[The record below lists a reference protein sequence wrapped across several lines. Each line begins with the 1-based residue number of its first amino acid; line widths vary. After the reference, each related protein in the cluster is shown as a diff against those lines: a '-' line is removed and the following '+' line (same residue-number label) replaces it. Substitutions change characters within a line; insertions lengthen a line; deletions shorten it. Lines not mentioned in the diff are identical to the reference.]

1 MVETEESRM
10 AFSPK
15 EAPVYGGGTIVVAL
29 TEDTSFPEDA
39 QLFLVFEGANR
50 RHVTTASK
58 VSVSTLHSFI
68 PVHGV
73 SEDVRLS
80 VYQVHD
86 GKTCVICLDTFHFH
100 YDSAYHMAVFLID
113 SVYNIHA
120 LDDLELIK
128 SEQFD
133 LANEIVST
141 LDERLVS
148 ALKSIYLPIGWNIL
162 GDDTDDL
169 CQDRET
175 LLHFAARLGL
185 RAVSLFL
192 LEQPGGE
199 TATQIKNRHGETPAE
214 IATEH
219 GYQEVAEL
227 ISGYNTHGMVTVD
240 TQRIEQ
246 EHGIIQHHSSG
257 NTSLTTFQNS
267 SQTSVEQD
275 IDMLQESG
283 AGMKRGDNSEQ
294 RHFESDWPVKRDSI
308 SDGPMVACDTR
319 MEQTIDRIF
328 QERQAHHDMI
338 ESIVGVPMYDVS
350 AEVDDCDD
358 YGSTDEGV
366 RSRPSSFIRDGS
378 ESDIQEDFTQD
389 PQCIME
395 GTLNQ
400 LRGLNDGLQRYRDA
414 RVLSLRLNQDV
425 RRDTLARFSSS
436 CPSLDIQGR
445 GSPLSPI
452 DEADHHKSMLDLAQ
466 EVGPSSHLT
475 SEASPS
481 AFSSHHSAS
490 TDADGLGDRNI
501 RICVN
506 GVTVDSSTD
515 IPDPLYMR
523 QYVQPDFTVV
533 DDVEG
538 SGPGGIRRRS
548 WCNEVVTQTRNPRE
562 TTRAR
567 MLAMTGKSMSLNS
580 LEGDEESEE
589 DDYQDARDNAANAG
603 QSIRGLT
610 AAPAAVP
617 DAHQHKPN
625 GSVYTEDRSL
635 SPVNS
640 TGSGPNVQEE
650 TNTSDYLTRTM
661 SEPTTANPSARSLT
675 DLPYETQQEQGGGV
689 RDTKSRPYTVA
700 ATQGVCSCEEEYTS
714 SLGVPHSNMT
724 KSLST
729 PSIPAAAKQEMNSTD
744 SRKLSLRRDGR
755 GKDGKHAQFRRQ
767 DEIEE
772 EDENVAPVR
781 RRGGEISLQDFLS
794 ETPEKE
800 RSASFDL
807 EDQRAKQ
814 RKEEERKKRKPSVF
828 SRFQSSY
835 RTKKSKDKEG
845 KSKASTHHQFVSVS
859 ISNSTTCDVCHKPMA
874 NKPALQCENCLMYVH
889 EHNCKDQI
897 SICDKSRRVLH
908 REAAPQ
914 ERQVA
919 PSSGS
924 SLRPSHSFKVR
935 SSSAP
940 VKTQQSLQPSTHFVP
955 HRHSL
960 PTPSL
965 FGSSPTSSNASSSAT
980 HQWPFK
986 SVEEA
991 INEGDEIDSVGSG
1004 PDVGHSNIQDTISES
1019 MESLEA
1025 TTVRTEVS
1033 IFDDNPELM
1042 LEIDEPEAWS
1052 LTVDR
1057 KTLKKMNTKDIKR
1070 QDTIWELIQTEKE
1083 YCKTLTIMQK
1093 MFSQGLLQDLNMP
1106 AEQVE
1111 RLFPQ
1116 MDELIEIHTT
1126 FLAQL
1131 LRLQQVKH
1139 DRSIDDV
1146 GRTLLD
1152 QFDGE
1157 NVVQMKAVYG
1167 AFCSK
1172 HKEAVQLYKDLCK
1185 TDRKVQIF
1193 FKSCIN
1199 HSACKRRDVPDFIL
1213 GVTIRLSKYPILIE
1227 AICKS
1232 TKDKKDRDLLSRAL
1246 NWSKGVLT
1254 DVNERVANYEKLVEI
1269 QSRIDSR
1276 ATTVFKGKKFK
1287 RQDIT
1292 LRGRKLVHTGL
1303 IGWKS
1308 ARGRIVDL
1316 LAIVLTDL
1324 IFFVQ
1329 ESNQKYTFF
1338 VQDGKSCVIP
1348 LYKLLVRE
1356 KRDTRDSHGIY
1367 LISQYSKSPE
1377 MYELVCRSKDDKEG
1391 WIKVIQMANEK
1402 CPREVEEEVP
1412 SSEMEEEKRKLE
1424 ERAAKAKL
1432 IIDQLHIKDSEIKH
1446 CCDEKNKLML
1456 ELLDLYKANDEP
1468 NSRPSSMH
1476 EDASGSESLEVLQAA
1491 MHEAS
1496 RLATILQGS
1505 GTHLSRSVSS
1515 VGEHVSNS
1523 FVAMPVPKRAETF
1536 AGFDSSHDVPKGG
1549 LKKRFAPQIHN
1560 MEGRSP
1566 SLLSL
1571 DKLEGDSGTSSMP
1584 ESTPVDPTV
1593 SDVHRQDSI
1602 KPASPLQ
1609 RSIPHVWEEQDSR
1622 GSDRSSDKGSLGE
1635 LSASSISSLPPSQGN
1650 QEQLLSISQLVKYL
1664 HNLMNLTAQQ
1674 GTAVESLRAQLAEA
1688 NEKINKLSADM
1699 SDRKTGY
1706 RHNQLE
1712 ELRNLQENIS
1722 REKAEWEKEKSREE
1736 RFLDQRR
1743 EQLED
1748 ERRRLEKREA
1758 DIRAKKDE
1766 LQRQRETLQ
1775 RQIDL
1780 MKEQNINVPSPFF
1793 STPTEGVSSPSS
1805 ERETSPQQVSAADKQ
1820 RELAHR
1826 RSASAEFFNP
1836 PQDFDLV
1843 PHQRES
1849 SQPVDLSSSIS
1860 SNNRQPRLS
1869 VGNLHNVNAPAASK
1883 QNLPMHLLSAKNE
1896 QKTQGVKV
1904 QQLPLKLSASGSQI
1918 GSSIPPPS
1926 NQQQHQQ
1933 HHQQHHQQQ
1942 HQQQQHQQQ
1951 HQQQQQQPHRVSSTG
1966 SLSSVASNAAQ
1977 SPNNMSG
1984 TPAQSR
1990 SGSSLRRSSPTRTA
2004 PGLSN
2009 LMKLAEPNS
2018 GGKRRSPSQAAPGQ
2032 QQSPPNSQRN
2042 PSGPQKPSK
2051 PGDVYY
2057 F

>member
-1 MVETEESRM
+1 MCQFCPTVHRFSQLDMVETEESRM

-58 VSVSTLHSFI
+58 VSANTLHSFI

-86 GKTCVICLDTFHFH
+86 GKTSAICLDTFHFH

-113 SVYNIHA
+113 SVYNTHA

-141 LDERLVS
+141 LDDRLVS

-162 GDDTDDL
+162 GADSDDS
-169 CQDRET
+169 CEDRET

-185 RAVSLFL
+185 REVSLFL
-192 LEQPGGE
+192 LDQPGGE
-199 TATQIKNRHGETPAE
+199 AATEIKNRNGQTPAE

-219 GYQEVAEL
+219 GYHELAEL

-267 SQTSVEQD
+267 TQTSVEQD

-283 AGMKRGDNSEQ
+283 AGMKRGDNSDQ
-294 RHFESDWPVKRDSI
+294 RHFESDWPVKQGSP
-308 SDGPMVACDTR
+308 SDVQMVGCDTR

-328 QERQAHHDMI
+328 LERQAHHDMI
-338 ESIVGVPMYDVS
+338 ESIVGVPVYDGG

-389 PQCIME
+389 PHCIME

-523 QYVQPDFTVV
+523 QYEQPDFTVV
-533 DDVEG
+533 DDEG
-538 SGPGGIRRRS
+538 SGPGGIRRHS
-548 WCNEVVTQTRNPRE
+548 WCNKVVTQTRNPRE
-562 TTRAR
+562 TTRAK

-580 LEGDEESEE
+580 LEGEEESEE
-589 DDYQDARDNAANAG
+589 EDYQDARDNAANVG

-610 AAPAAVP
+610 TAPGTVP
-617 DAHQHKPN
+617 GAHQHRPN

-640 TGSGPNVQEE
+640 TGSSPNVQEE
-650 TNTSDYLTRTM
+650 TNASDYLTRTM

-675 DLPYETQQEQGGGV
+675 DLPYETQQEQSGGV
-689 RDTKSRPYTVA
+689 RDSKSRPYTVA

-755 GKDGKHAQFRRQ
+755 GKDGKQPDGQSYTVIQKLLQEHDAQFRRQ

-794 ETPEKE
+794 E
-800 RSASFDL
+800 SASFDL

-940 VKTQQSLQPSTHFVP
+940 VKTQQTLLPSTHFVQ
-955 HRHSL
+955 HRNSL
-960 PTPSL
+960 P
-965 FGSSPTSSNASSSAT
+965 SPR
-980 HQWPFK
+980 
-986 SVEEA
+986 A

-1025 TTVRTEVS
+1025 STVRTEVS
-1033 IFDDNPELM
+1033 IFDDYPELM
-1042 LEIDEPEAWS
+1042 LDIDEPEAWS

-1106 AEQVE
+1106 TEQVE

-1131 LRLQQVKH
+1131 LKLQQVKH
-1139 DRSIDDV
+1139 DRSIDEV

-1157 NVVQMKAVYG
+1157 NAVQMKAVYG

-1193 FKSCIN
+1193 FKSCMN

-1269 QSRIDSR
+1269 QSKIDSR

-1292 LRGRKLVHTGL
+1292 LRDRKLVHTGL

-1308 ARGRIVDL
+1308 ARGRIVEL

-1367 LISQYSKSPE
+1367 LISQYSQYPE
-1377 MYELVCRSKDDKEG
+1377 MYELVCRSKDDKES
-1391 WIKVIQMANEK
+1391 WIKVIQMANEN

-1456 ELLDLYKANDEP
+1456 ELLDLYKANDES

-1476 EDASGSESLEVLQAA
+1476 EEASGSESLEVLQAA

-1549 LKKRFAPQIHN
+1549 LKKRFAPQIRDA
-1560 MEGRSP
+1560 EGRSP

-1584 ESTPVDPTV
+1584 ESTPVDPSV

-1736 RFLDQRR
+1736 RFLEQRR

-1748 ERRRLEKREA
+1748 ERRRLEKKEA

-1780 MKEQNINVPSPFF
+1780 MREQNINIPSPFF
-1793 STPTEGVSSPSS
+1793 SSPTEGVTSPPSD
-1805 ERETSPQQVSAADKQ
+1805 RESSPQQTSAADKQ

-1836 PQDFDLV
+1836 PQDFDPV
-1843 PHQRES
+1843 THQRES
-1849 SQPVDLSSSIS
+1849 SQPADLSSSNS

-1918 GSSIPPPS
+1918 ASSVPPTN
-1926 NQQQHQQ
+1926 NQQEHQQ
-1933 HHQQHHQQQ
+1933 R
-1942 HQQQQHQQQ
+1942 
-1951 HQQQQQQPHRVSSTG
+1951 QQQQQQTHRVSSTG
-1966 SLSSVASNAAQ
+1966 SLSSVASGAAQ

-1984 TPAQSR
+1984 TQAQSR
-1990 SGSSLRRSSPTRTA
+1990 SGPSHRRSSPTRTA
-2004 PGLSN
+2004 PQGLSS

-2042 PSGPQKPSK
+2042 TSGPQKPSK

>member
-1 MVETEESRM
+1 MCQFCPTVHRFSQLDMVETEESRM

-58 VSVSTLHSFI
+58 VSANTLHSFI

-86 GKTCVICLDTFHFH
+86 GKTSAICLDTFHFH

-113 SVYNIHA
+113 SVYNTHA

-141 LDERLVS
+141 LDDRLVS

-162 GDDTDDL
+162 GADSDDS
-169 CQDRET
+169 CEDRET

-185 RAVSLFL
+185 REVSLFL
-192 LEQPGGE
+192 LDQPGGE
-199 TATQIKNRHGETPAE
+199 AATEIKNRNGQTPAE

-219 GYQEVAEL
+219 GYHELAEL

-267 SQTSVEQD
+267 TQTSVEQD

-283 AGMKRGDNSEQ
+283 AGMKRGDNSDQ
-294 RHFESDWPVKRDSI
+294 RHFESDWPVKQGSP
-308 SDGPMVACDTR
+308 SDVQMVGCDTR

-328 QERQAHHDMI
+328 LERQAHHDMI
-338 ESIVGVPMYDVS
+338 ESIVGVPVYDGG

-389 PQCIME
+389 PHCIME

-523 QYVQPDFTVV
+523 QYEQPDFTVV
-533 DDVEG
+533 DDEG
-538 SGPGGIRRRS
+538 SGPGGIRRHS
-548 WCNEVVTQTRNPRE
+548 WCNKVVTQTRNPRE
-562 TTRAR
+562 TTRAK

-580 LEGDEESEE
+580 LEGEEESEE
-589 DDYQDARDNAANAG
+589 EDYQDARDNAANVG

-610 AAPAAVP
+610 TAPGTVP
-617 DAHQHKPN
+617 GAHQHRPN

-640 TGSGPNVQEE
+640 TGSSPNVQEE
-650 TNTSDYLTRTM
+650 TNASDYLTRTM

-675 DLPYETQQEQGGGV
+675 DLPYETQQEQSGGV
-689 RDTKSRPYTVA
+689 RDSKSRPYTVA

-755 GKDGKHAQFRRQ
+755 GKDGKQ
-767 DEIEE
+767 
-772 EDENVAPVR
+772 
-781 RRGGEISLQDFLS
+781 
-794 ETPEKE
+794 
-800 RSASFDL
+800 SASFDL

-940 VKTQQSLQPSTHFVP
+940 VKTQQTLLPSTHFVQ
-955 HRHSL
+955 HRNSL
-960 PTPSL
+960 PSPSL
-965 FGSSPTSSNASSSAT
+965 FGSSPTSSNASSPGT
-980 HQWPFK
+980 LQWAFK
-986 SVEEA
+986 SVQEA

-1025 TTVRTEVS
+1025 STVRTEVS
-1033 IFDDNPELM
+1033 IFDDYPELM
-1042 LEIDEPEAWS
+1042 LDIDEPEAWS

-1106 AEQVE
+1106 TEQVE

-1131 LRLQQVKH
+1131 LKLQQVKH
-1139 DRSIDDV
+1139 DRSIDEV

-1157 NVVQMKAVYG
+1157 NAVQMKAVYG

-1193 FKSCIN
+1193 FKSCMN

-1269 QSRIDSR
+1269 QSKIDSR

-1292 LRGRKLVHTGL
+1292 LRDRKLVHTGL

-1308 ARGRIVDL
+1308 ARGRIVEL

-1367 LISQYSKSPE
+1367 LISQYSQYPE
-1377 MYELVCRSKDDKEG
+1377 MYELVCRSKDDKES
-1391 WIKVIQMANEK
+1391 WIKVIQMANEN

-1456 ELLDLYKANDEP
+1456 ELLDLYKANDES

-1476 EDASGSESLEVLQAA
+1476 EEASGSESLEVLQAA

-1549 LKKRFAPQIHN
+1549 LKKRFAPQIRDA
-1560 MEGRSP
+1560 EGRSP

-1584 ESTPVDPTV
+1584 ESTPVDPSV

-1736 RFLDQRR
+1736 RFLEQRR

-1748 ERRRLEKREA
+1748 ERRRLEKKEA

-1780 MKEQNINVPSPFF
+1780 MREQNINIPSPFF
-1793 STPTEGVSSPSS
+1793 SSPTEGVTSPPSD
-1805 ERETSPQQVSAADKQ
+1805 RESSPQQTSAADKQ

-1836 PQDFDLV
+1836 PQDFDPV
-1843 PHQRES
+1843 THQRES
-1849 SQPVDLSSSIS
+1849 SQPADLSSSNS

-1918 GSSIPPPS
+1918 ASSVPPTN
-1926 NQQQHQQ
+1926 NQQEHQQ
-1933 HHQQHHQQQ
+1933 R
-1942 HQQQQHQQQ
+1942 
-1951 HQQQQQQPHRVSSTG
+1951 QQQQQQTHRVSSTG
-1966 SLSSVASNAAQ
+1966 SLSSVASGAAQ

-1984 TPAQSR
+1984 TQAQSR
-1990 SGSSLRRSSPTRTA
+1990 SGPSHRRSSPTRTA
-2004 PGLSN
+2004 PQGLSS

-2042 PSGPQKPSK
+2042 TSGPQKPSK

>member
-1 MVETEESRM
+1 MILGKDREIIVTFQSRGLIC
-10 AFSPK
+10 S
-15 EAPVYGGGTIVVAL
+15 
-29 TEDTSFPEDA
+29 SC
-39 QLFLVFEGANR
+39 FLLLQ
-50 RHVTTASK
+50 H
-58 VSVSTLHSFI
+58 L
-68 PVHGV
+68 
-73 SEDVRLS
+73 L
-80 VYQVHD
+80 
-86 GKTCVICLDTFHFH
+86 
-100 YDSAYHMAVFLID
+100 
-113 SVYNIHA
+113 
-120 LDDLELIK
+120 LELIEVCEWFVIP
-128 SEQFD
+128 SSVFEVD
-133 LANEIVST
+133 HPPSVVVLVST
-141 LDERLVS
+141 M
-148 ALKSIYLPIGWNIL
+148 LKWIVNKRNGRRFSSY
-162 GDDTDDL
+162 DDIEQVMIQGEMGTY
-169 CQDRET
+169 R
-175 LLHFAARLGL
+175 
-185 RAVSLFL
+185 SLSFSDV
-192 LEQPGGE
+192 GVNM
-199 TATQIKNRHGETPAE
+199 THNTQNEK
-214 IATEH
+214 
-219 GYQEVAEL
+219 
-227 ISGYNTHGMVTVD
+227 YNTHGMVTVD

-257 NTSLTTFQNS
+257 NTSLTTFHNS

-283 AGMKRGDNSEQ
+283 AGMKRGDNSDQ
-294 RHFESDWPVKRDSI
+294 RHFESDWPVKQGSP
-308 SDGPMVACDTR
+308 SDVQMVGCDTR

-328 QERQAHHDMI
+328 LERQAHHDMI
-338 ESIVGVPMYDVS
+338 ESIVGVPVYDGG

-389 PQCIME
+389 PHFIME

-523 QYVQPDFTVV
+523 QYEQPDFSVV

-538 SGPGGIRRRS
+538 SGPGGIRRHS
-548 WCNEVVTQTRNPRE
+548 WCNKVVTQTRNPRE
-562 TTRAR
+562 TTRAK
-567 MLAMTGKSMSLNS
+567 MLAMTGKSMSLTS
-580 LEGDEESEE
+580 LEGEEESEE
-589 DDYQDARDNAANAG
+589 EDYQDARDNATNVG

-610 AAPAAVP
+610 TAPGAVP
-617 DAHQHKPN
+617 TAHQHKPN

-640 TGSGPNVQEE
+640 TGSSPNVQEE
-650 TNTSDYLTRTM
+650 TNASDYLTRTM

-675 DLPYETQQEQGGGV
+675 DLPYETQQEKSGGV

-729 PSIPAAAKQEMNSTD
+729 PSIPAAAKQEMNSAD

-755 GKDGKHAQFRRQ
+755 GKDGKQPDGQ
-767 DEIEE
+767 SYTVIQKL
-772 EDENVAPVR
+772 
-781 RRGGEISLQDFLS
+781 LQ
-794 ETPEKE
+794 EHE
-800 RSASFDL
+800 SASFDL

-940 VKTQQSLQPSTHFVP
+940 VKTQQTLLPSTHFVQ
-955 HRHSL
+955 HRNSL
-960 PTPSL
+960 PSPSL
-965 FGSSPTSSNASSSAT
+965 FGSSPTSSSASSPGT
-980 HQWPFK
+980 LQWPFK

-1033 IFDDNPELM
+1033 IFDDYPELM
-1042 LEIDEPEAWS
+1042 LDFDEPEAWS

-1131 LRLQQVKH
+1131 LKLQQVKH

-1254 DVNERVANYEKLVEI
+1254 DVNERVANYEK
-1269 QSRIDSR
+1269 
-1276 ATTVFKGKKFK
+1276 
-1287 RQDIT
+1287 
-1292 LRGRKLVHTGL
+1292 TG
-1303 IGWKS
+1303 G
-1308 ARGRIVDL
+1308 
-1316 LAIVLTDL
+1316 
-1324 IFFVQ
+1324 
-1329 ESNQKYTFF
+1329 
-1338 VQDGKSCVIP
+1338 
-1348 LYKLLVRE
+1348 
-1356 KRDTRDSHGIY
+1356 
-1367 LISQYSKSPE
+1367 
-1377 MYELVCRSKDDKEG
+1377 
-1391 WIKVIQMANEK
+1391 
-1402 CPREVEEEVP
+1402 
-1412 SSEMEEEKRKLE
+1412 
-1424 ERAAKAKL
+1424 
-1432 IIDQLHIKDSEIKH
+1432 DSE
-1446 CCDEKNKLML
+1446 
-1456 ELLDLYKANDEP
+1456 
-1468 NSRPSSMH
+1468 
-1476 EDASGSESLEVLQAA
+1476 
-1491 MHEAS
+1491 
-1496 RLATILQGS
+1496 
-1505 GTHLSRSVSS
+1505 
-1515 VGEHVSNS
+1515 
-1523 FVAMPVPKRAETF
+1523 
-1536 AGFDSSHDVPKGG
+1536 
-1549 LKKRFAPQIHN
+1549 
-1560 MEGRSP
+1560 
-1566 SLLSL
+1566 
-1571 DKLEGDSGTSSMP
+1571 
-1584 ESTPVDPTV
+1584 
-1593 SDVHRQDSI
+1593 
-1602 KPASPLQ
+1602 
-1609 RSIPHVWEEQDSR
+1609 
-1622 GSDRSSDKGSLGE
+1622 
-1635 LSASSISSLPPSQGN
+1635 
-1650 QEQLLSISQLVKYL
+1650 
-1664 HNLMNLTAQQ
+1664 
-1674 GTAVESLRAQLAEA
+1674 
-1688 NEKINKLSADM
+1688 
-1699 SDRKTGY
+1699 
-1706 RHNQLE
+1706 
-1712 ELRNLQENIS
+1712 
-1722 REKAEWEKEKSREE
+1722 
-1736 RFLDQRR
+1736 
-1743 EQLED
+1743 
-1748 ERRRLEKREA
+1748 
-1758 DIRAKKDE
+1758 
-1766 LQRQRETLQ
+1766 
-1775 RQIDL
+1775 
-1780 MKEQNINVPSPFF
+1780 
-1793 STPTEGVSSPSS
+1793 
-1805 ERETSPQQVSAADKQ
+1805 
-1820 RELAHR
+1820 
-1826 RSASAEFFNP
+1826 
-1836 PQDFDLV
+1836 
-1843 PHQRES
+1843 
-1849 SQPVDLSSSIS
+1849 
-1860 SNNRQPRLS
+1860 
-1869 VGNLHNVNAPAASK
+1869 
-1883 QNLPMHLLSAKNE
+1883 
-1896 QKTQGVKV
+1896 
-1904 QQLPLKLSASGSQI
+1904 
-1918 GSSIPPPS
+1918 
-1926 NQQQHQQ
+1926 
-1933 HHQQHHQQQ
+1933 
-1942 HQQQQHQQQ
+1942 
-1951 HQQQQQQPHRVSSTG
+1951 
-1966 SLSSVASNAAQ
+1966 
-1977 SPNNMSG
+1977 
-1984 TPAQSR
+1984 
-1990 SGSSLRRSSPTRTA
+1990 
-2004 PGLSN
+2004 
-2009 LMKLAEPNS
+2009 
-2018 GGKRRSPSQAAPGQ
+2018 
-2032 QQSPPNSQRN
+2032 
-2042 PSGPQKPSK
+2042 
-2051 PGDVYY
+2051 
-2057 F
+2057 

>member
-1 MVETEESRM
+1 MILGKDREIIVTFQSRGLIC
-10 AFSPK
+10 S
-15 EAPVYGGGTIVVAL
+15 
-29 TEDTSFPEDA
+29 SC
-39 QLFLVFEGANR
+39 FLLLQ
-50 RHVTTASK
+50 H
-58 VSVSTLHSFI
+58 L
-68 PVHGV
+68 
-73 SEDVRLS
+73 L
-80 VYQVHD
+80 
-86 GKTCVICLDTFHFH
+86 
-100 YDSAYHMAVFLID
+100 
-113 SVYNIHA
+113 
-120 LDDLELIK
+120 LELIEVCEWFVIP
-128 SEQFD
+128 SSVFEVD
-133 LANEIVST
+133 HPPSVVVLVST
-141 LDERLVS
+141 M
-148 ALKSIYLPIGWNIL
+148 LKWIVNKRNGRRFSSY
-162 GDDTDDL
+162 DDIEQVMIQGEMGTY
-169 CQDRET
+169 R
-175 LLHFAARLGL
+175 
-185 RAVSLFL
+185 SLSFSDV
-192 LEQPGGE
+192 GVNM
-199 TATQIKNRHGETPAE
+199 THNTQNEK
-214 IATEH
+214 
-219 GYQEVAEL
+219 
-227 ISGYNTHGMVTVD
+227 YNTHGMVTVD

-257 NTSLTTFQNS
+257 NTSLTTFHNS

-283 AGMKRGDNSEQ
+283 AGMKRGDNSDQ
-294 RHFESDWPVKRDSI
+294 RHFESDWPVKQGSP
-308 SDGPMVACDTR
+308 SDVQMVGCDTR

-328 QERQAHHDMI
+328 LERQAHHDMI
-338 ESIVGVPMYDVS
+338 ESIVGVPVYDGG

-389 PQCIME
+389 PHFIME

-523 QYVQPDFTVV
+523 QYEQPDFSVV

-538 SGPGGIRRRS
+538 SGPGGIRRHS
-548 WCNEVVTQTRNPRE
+548 WCNKVVTQTRNPRE
-562 TTRAR
+562 TTRAK
-567 MLAMTGKSMSLNS
+567 MLAMTGKSMSLTS
-580 LEGDEESEE
+580 LEGEEESEE
-589 DDYQDARDNAANAG
+589 EDYQDARDNATNVG

-610 AAPAAVP
+610 TAPGAVP
-617 DAHQHKPN
+617 TAHQHKPN

-640 TGSGPNVQEE
+640 TGSSPNVQEE
-650 TNTSDYLTRTM
+650 TNASDYLTRTM

-675 DLPYETQQEQGGGV
+675 DLPYETQQEKSGGV

-729 PSIPAAAKQEMNSTD
+729 PSIPAAAKQEMNSAD

-755 GKDGKHAQFRRQ
+755 GKDGKQ
-767 DEIEE
+767 
-772 EDENVAPVR
+772 
-781 RRGGEISLQDFLS
+781 
-794 ETPEKE
+794 
-800 RSASFDL
+800 SASFDL

-940 VKTQQSLQPSTHFVP
+940 VKTQQTLLPSTHFVQ
-955 HRHSL
+955 HRNSL
-960 PTPSL
+960 PSPSL
-965 FGSSPTSSNASSSAT
+965 FGSSPTSSSASSPGT
-980 HQWPFK
+980 LQWPFK

-1033 IFDDNPELM
+1033 IFDDYPELM
-1042 LEIDEPEAWS
+1042 LDFDEPEAWS

-1131 LRLQQVKH
+1131 LKLQQVKH

-1254 DVNERVANYEKLVEI
+1254 DVNERVANYEK
-1269 QSRIDSR
+1269 
-1276 ATTVFKGKKFK
+1276 
-1287 RQDIT
+1287 
-1292 LRGRKLVHTGL
+1292 TG
-1303 IGWKS
+1303 G
-1308 ARGRIVDL
+1308 
-1316 LAIVLTDL
+1316 
-1324 IFFVQ
+1324 
-1329 ESNQKYTFF
+1329 
-1338 VQDGKSCVIP
+1338 
-1348 LYKLLVRE
+1348 
-1356 KRDTRDSHGIY
+1356 
-1367 LISQYSKSPE
+1367 
-1377 MYELVCRSKDDKEG
+1377 
-1391 WIKVIQMANEK
+1391 
-1402 CPREVEEEVP
+1402 
-1412 SSEMEEEKRKLE
+1412 
-1424 ERAAKAKL
+1424 
-1432 IIDQLHIKDSEIKH
+1432 DSE
-1446 CCDEKNKLML
+1446 
-1456 ELLDLYKANDEP
+1456 
-1468 NSRPSSMH
+1468 
-1476 EDASGSESLEVLQAA
+1476 
-1491 MHEAS
+1491 
-1496 RLATILQGS
+1496 
-1505 GTHLSRSVSS
+1505 
-1515 VGEHVSNS
+1515 
-1523 FVAMPVPKRAETF
+1523 
-1536 AGFDSSHDVPKGG
+1536 
-1549 LKKRFAPQIHN
+1549 
-1560 MEGRSP
+1560 
-1566 SLLSL
+1566 
-1571 DKLEGDSGTSSMP
+1571 
-1584 ESTPVDPTV
+1584 
-1593 SDVHRQDSI
+1593 
-1602 KPASPLQ
+1602 
-1609 RSIPHVWEEQDSR
+1609 
-1622 GSDRSSDKGSLGE
+1622 
-1635 LSASSISSLPPSQGN
+1635 
-1650 QEQLLSISQLVKYL
+1650 
-1664 HNLMNLTAQQ
+1664 
-1674 GTAVESLRAQLAEA
+1674 
-1688 NEKINKLSADM
+1688 
-1699 SDRKTGY
+1699 
-1706 RHNQLE
+1706 
-1712 ELRNLQENIS
+1712 
-1722 REKAEWEKEKSREE
+1722 
-1736 RFLDQRR
+1736 
-1743 EQLED
+1743 
-1748 ERRRLEKREA
+1748 
-1758 DIRAKKDE
+1758 
-1766 LQRQRETLQ
+1766 
-1775 RQIDL
+1775 
-1780 MKEQNINVPSPFF
+1780 
-1793 STPTEGVSSPSS
+1793 
-1805 ERETSPQQVSAADKQ
+1805 
-1820 RELAHR
+1820 
-1826 RSASAEFFNP
+1826 
-1836 PQDFDLV
+1836 
-1843 PHQRES
+1843 
-1849 SQPVDLSSSIS
+1849 
-1860 SNNRQPRLS
+1860 
-1869 VGNLHNVNAPAASK
+1869 
-1883 QNLPMHLLSAKNE
+1883 
-1896 QKTQGVKV
+1896 
-1904 QQLPLKLSASGSQI
+1904 
-1918 GSSIPPPS
+1918 
-1926 NQQQHQQ
+1926 
-1933 HHQQHHQQQ
+1933 
-1942 HQQQQHQQQ
+1942 
-1951 HQQQQQQPHRVSSTG
+1951 
-1966 SLSSVASNAAQ
+1966 
-1977 SPNNMSG
+1977 
-1984 TPAQSR
+1984 
-1990 SGSSLRRSSPTRTA
+1990 
-2004 PGLSN
+2004 
-2009 LMKLAEPNS
+2009 
-2018 GGKRRSPSQAAPGQ
+2018 
-2032 QQSPPNSQRN
+2032 
-2042 PSGPQKPSK
+2042 
-2051 PGDVYY
+2051 
-2057 F
+2057 

>member
-1 MVETEESRM
+1 MCQFCPTVHRFSQLDMVETEESRM

-58 VSVSTLHSFI
+58 VSANTLHSFI

-86 GKTCVICLDTFHFH
+86 GKTSAICLDTFHFH

-113 SVYNIHA
+113 SVYNTHA

-141 LDERLVS
+141 LDDRLVS

-162 GDDTDDL
+162 GADSDDS
-169 CQDRET
+169 CEDRET

-185 RAVSLFL
+185 REVSLFL
-192 LEQPGGE
+192 LDQPGGE
-199 TATQIKNRHGETPAE
+199 AATEIKNRNGQTPAE

-219 GYQEVAEL
+219 GYHELAEL

-267 SQTSVEQD
+267 TQTSVEQD

-283 AGMKRGDNSEQ
+283 AGMKRGDNSDQ
-294 RHFESDWPVKRDSI
+294 RHFESDWPVKQGSP
-308 SDGPMVACDTR
+308 SDVQMVGCDTR

-328 QERQAHHDMI
+328 LERQAHHDMI
-338 ESIVGVPMYDVS
+338 ESIVGVPVYDGG

-389 PQCIME
+389 PHCIME

-523 QYVQPDFTVV
+523 QYEQPDFTVV
-533 DDVEG
+533 DDEG
-538 SGPGGIRRRS
+538 SGPGGIRRHS
-548 WCNEVVTQTRNPRE
+548 WCNKVVTQTRNPRE
-562 TTRAR
+562 TTRAK

-580 LEGDEESEE
+580 LEGEEESEE
-589 DDYQDARDNAANAG
+589 EDYQDARDNAANVG

-610 AAPAAVP
+610 TAPGTVP
-617 DAHQHKPN
+617 GAHQHRPN

-640 TGSGPNVQEE
+640 TGSSPNVQEE
-650 TNTSDYLTRTM
+650 TNASDYLTRTM

-675 DLPYETQQEQGGGV
+675 DLPYETQQEQSGGV
-689 RDTKSRPYTVA
+689 RDSKSRPYTVA

-755 GKDGKHAQFRRQ
+755 GKDGKQPDGQSYTVIQKLLQEHDAQFRRQ

-940 VKTQQSLQPSTHFVP
+940 VKTQQTLLPSTHFVQ
-955 HRHSL
+955 HRNSL
-960 PTPSL
+960 P
-965 FGSSPTSSNASSSAT
+965 SPR
-980 HQWPFK
+980 
-986 SVEEA
+986 A

-1025 TTVRTEVS
+1025 STVRTEVS
-1033 IFDDNPELM
+1033 IFDDYPELM
-1042 LEIDEPEAWS
+1042 LDIDEPEAWS

-1106 AEQVE
+1106 TEQVE

-1131 LRLQQVKH
+1131 LKLQQVKH
-1139 DRSIDDV
+1139 DRSIDEV

-1157 NVVQMKAVYG
+1157 NAVQMKAVYG

-1193 FKSCIN
+1193 FKSCMN

-1269 QSRIDSR
+1269 QSKIDSR

-1292 LRGRKLVHTGL
+1292 LRDRKLVHTGL

-1308 ARGRIVDL
+1308 ARGRIVEL

-1367 LISQYSKSPE
+1367 LISQYSQYPE
-1377 MYELVCRSKDDKEG
+1377 MYELVCRSKDDKES
-1391 WIKVIQMANEK
+1391 WIKVIQMANEN

-1456 ELLDLYKANDEP
+1456 ELLDLYKANDES

-1476 EDASGSESLEVLQAA
+1476 EEASGSESLEVLQAA

-1549 LKKRFAPQIHN
+1549 LKKRFAPQIRDA
-1560 MEGRSP
+1560 EGRSP

-1584 ESTPVDPTV
+1584 ESTPVDPSV

-1736 RFLDQRR
+1736 RFLEQRR

-1748 ERRRLEKREA
+1748 ERRRLEKKEA

-1780 MKEQNINVPSPFF
+1780 MREQNINIPSPFF
-1793 STPTEGVSSPSS
+1793 SSPTEGVTSPPSD
-1805 ERETSPQQVSAADKQ
+1805 RESSPQQTSAADKQ

-1836 PQDFDLV
+1836 PQDFDPV
-1843 PHQRES
+1843 THQRES
-1849 SQPVDLSSSIS
+1849 SQPADLSSSNS

-1918 GSSIPPPS
+1918 ASSVPPTN
-1926 NQQQHQQ
+1926 NQQEHQQ
-1933 HHQQHHQQQ
+1933 R
-1942 HQQQQHQQQ
+1942 
-1951 HQQQQQQPHRVSSTG
+1951 QQQQQQTHRVSSTG
-1966 SLSSVASNAAQ
+1966 SLSSVASGAAQ

-1984 TPAQSR
+1984 TQAQSR
-1990 SGSSLRRSSPTRTA
+1990 SGPSHRRSSPTRTA
-2004 PGLSN
+2004 PQGLSS

-2042 PSGPQKPSK
+2042 TSGPQKPSK

>member
-1 MVETEESRM
+1 MCQFCPTVHRFSQLDMVETEESRM

-58 VSVSTLHSFI
+58 VSANTLHSFI

-86 GKTCVICLDTFHFH
+86 GKTSAICLDTFHFH

-113 SVYNIHA
+113 SVYNTHA

-141 LDERLVS
+141 LDDRLVS

-162 GDDTDDL
+162 GADSDDS
-169 CQDRET
+169 CEDRET

-185 RAVSLFL
+185 REVSLFL
-192 LEQPGGE
+192 LDQPGGE
-199 TATQIKNRHGETPAE
+199 AATEIKNRNGQTPAE

-219 GYQEVAEL
+219 GYHELAEL

-267 SQTSVEQD
+267 TQTSVEQD

-283 AGMKRGDNSEQ
+283 AGMKRGDNSDQ
-294 RHFESDWPVKRDSI
+294 RHFESDWPVKQGSP
-308 SDGPMVACDTR
+308 SDVQMVGCDTR

-328 QERQAHHDMI
+328 LERQAHHDMI
-338 ESIVGVPMYDVS
+338 ESIVGVPVYDGG

-389 PQCIME
+389 PHCIME

-523 QYVQPDFTVV
+523 QYEQPDFTVV
-533 DDVEG
+533 DDEG
-538 SGPGGIRRRS
+538 SGPGGIRRHS
-548 WCNEVVTQTRNPRE
+548 WCNKVVTQTRNPRE
-562 TTRAR
+562 TTRAK

-580 LEGDEESEE
+580 LEGEEESEE
-589 DDYQDARDNAANAG
+589 EDYQDARDNAANVG

-610 AAPAAVP
+610 TAPGTVP
-617 DAHQHKPN
+617 GAHQHRPN

-640 TGSGPNVQEE
+640 TGSSPNVQEE
-650 TNTSDYLTRTM
+650 TNASDYLTRTM

-675 DLPYETQQEQGGGV
+675 DLPYETQQEQSGGV
-689 RDTKSRPYTVA
+689 RDSKSRPYTVA

-940 VKTQQSLQPSTHFVP
+940 VKTQQTLLPSTHFVQ
-955 HRHSL
+955 HRNSL
-960 PTPSL
+960 P
-965 FGSSPTSSNASSSAT
+965 SPR
-980 HQWPFK
+980 
-986 SVEEA
+986 A

-1025 TTVRTEVS
+1025 STVRTEVS
-1033 IFDDNPELM
+1033 IFDDYPELM
-1042 LEIDEPEAWS
+1042 LDIDEPEAWS

-1106 AEQVE
+1106 TEQVE

-1131 LRLQQVKH
+1131 LKLQQVKH
-1139 DRSIDDV
+1139 DRSIDEV

-1157 NVVQMKAVYG
+1157 NAVQMKAVYG

-1193 FKSCIN
+1193 FKSCMN

-1269 QSRIDSR
+1269 QSKIDSR

-1292 LRGRKLVHTGL
+1292 LRDRKLVHTGL

-1308 ARGRIVDL
+1308 ARGRIVEL

-1367 LISQYSKSPE
+1367 LISQYSQYPE
-1377 MYELVCRSKDDKEG
+1377 MYELVCRSKDDKES
-1391 WIKVIQMANEK
+1391 WIKVIQMANEN

-1456 ELLDLYKANDEP
+1456 ELLDLYKANDES

-1476 EDASGSESLEVLQAA
+1476 EEASGSESLEVLQAA

-1549 LKKRFAPQIHN
+1549 LKKRFAPQIRDA
-1560 MEGRSP
+1560 EGRSP

-1584 ESTPVDPTV
+1584 ESTPVDPSV

-1736 RFLDQRR
+1736 RFLEQRR

-1748 ERRRLEKREA
+1748 ERRRLEKKEA

-1780 MKEQNINVPSPFF
+1780 MREQNINIPSPFF
-1793 STPTEGVSSPSS
+1793 SSPTEGVTSPPSD
-1805 ERETSPQQVSAADKQ
+1805 RESSPQQTSAADKQ

-1836 PQDFDLV
+1836 PQDFDPV
-1843 PHQRES
+1843 THQRES
-1849 SQPVDLSSSIS
+1849 SQPADLSSSNS

-1918 GSSIPPPS
+1918 ASSVPPTN
-1926 NQQQHQQ
+1926 NQQEHQQ
-1933 HHQQHHQQQ
+1933 R
-1942 HQQQQHQQQ
+1942 
-1951 HQQQQQQPHRVSSTG
+1951 QQQQQQTHRVSSTG
-1966 SLSSVASNAAQ
+1966 SLSSVASGAAQ

-1984 TPAQSR
+1984 TQAQSR
-1990 SGSSLRRSSPTRTA
+1990 SGPSHRRSSPTRTA
-2004 PGLSN
+2004 PQGLSS

-2042 PSGPQKPSK
+2042 TSGPQKPSK